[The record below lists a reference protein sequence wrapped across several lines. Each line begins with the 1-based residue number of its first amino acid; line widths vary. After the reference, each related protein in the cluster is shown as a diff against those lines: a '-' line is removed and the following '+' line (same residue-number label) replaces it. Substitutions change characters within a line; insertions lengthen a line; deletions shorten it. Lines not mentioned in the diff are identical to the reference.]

1 MPAWLL
7 FAVSLAMGI
16 PVAWTIV
23 QGRARTRLERAR
35 HFERELAS
43 ELLAQASGLD
53 RLVAVLG
60 DLADGL
66 DGDRVLVQAAT
77 EAPRLLG
84 ADAAVLLCATGDG
97 MLRPHPNLRQP
108 AIRNLVVAD
117 PDDAERVV
125 AKALGVSVAHATPL
139 AGHGELIGVIVV
151 CRGDTADAPA
161 RPFSPAELAQL
172 RVLADFASRATQNA
186 RLHAGLERLKDEAEA
201 RERERAR
208 LSDELATAEQSE
220 RRRLAMLLHDGPQ
233 QTITSASL
241 LLDACMDAIA
251 AGDPDDVHRMLGI
264 ARQRNREA
272 VRDLRELSF
281 TLEPAALREE
291 GLGAAL
297 APLCERLGDAHSVQF
312 TIALDAA
319 ESLEPARKTFVY
331 QVIREAIANAIKHAA
346 PTLIAIGAV
355 RGGDGSL
362 AITIANDGRGI
373 TRDKAA
379 DGMSQGTDTMRER
392 AATIGAT
399 VAWEAVDTGGTCVRM
414 TVPRDR
420 MGLVTR
426 LEQAA

>member
-43 ELLAQASGLD
+43 ELLVQASGLD

-66 DGDRVLVQAAT
+66 DGDRVLLQAAT

-84 ADAAVLLCATGDG
+84 ADVAVLLCATPEGV
-97 MLRPHPNLRQP
+97 LRPHPGMH
-108 AIRNLVVAD
+108 VARVARLAVTD
-117 PDDAERVV
+117 PEDAERAV
-125 AKALGVSVAHATPL
+125 ASALGTSVTHATPL

-151 CRGDTADAPA
+151 ARRDTPDAVA

-172 RVLADFASRATQNA
+172 RVLADFASRAAQNA
-186 RLHAGLERLKDEAEA
+186 RMHTGLQRLKEEAEA

-208 LSDELATAEQSE
+208 LSDQLATAEQSE

-251 AGDPDDVHRMLGI
+251 AGDSDDVHRMLGI

-281 TLEPAALREE
+281 TLEPPALREQ

-312 TIALDAA
+312 TIALEAA
-319 ESLEPARKTFVY
+319 ESLEVARKSFVY
-331 QVIREAIANAIKHAA
+331 QVIREAVANAIKHAR
-346 PTLIAIGAV
+346 PSLIAIAAERREDDALV
-355 RGGDGSL
+355 LTVSDDGSGM
-362 AITIANDGRGI
+362 GRL
-373 TRDKAA
+373 RAA
-379 DGMSQGTDTMRER
+379 DGMSQGIDTMRER
-392 AATIGAT
+392 AATIGGT
-399 VAWEAVDTGGTCVRM
+399 VAWEPVATGGTCVRL
-414 TVPRDR
+414 TVPADR
-420 MGLVTR
+420 LVR
-426 LEQAA
+426 AA